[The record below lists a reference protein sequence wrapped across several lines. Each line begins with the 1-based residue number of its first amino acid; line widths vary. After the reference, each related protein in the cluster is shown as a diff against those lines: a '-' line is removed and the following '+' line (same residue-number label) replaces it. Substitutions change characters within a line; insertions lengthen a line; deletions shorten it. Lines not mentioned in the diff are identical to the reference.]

1 MSEFVIQVAEE
12 VSALEST
19 ESVSLPEKIKRYMLK
34 ILAELRRLLVGNL
47 PPWETVE
54 AAVIAAY
61 NTTIRP
67 MALPDMIDDIFLAA
81 LLTKAKEVYAEFA

>member
-1 MSEFVIQVAEE
+1 LSEFKIEIAEE
-12 VSALEST
+12 VSD
-19 ESVSLPEKIKRYMLK
+19 VSLPEKIKRYMLA

-54 AAVIAAY
+54 AAVVAAY

>member
-1 MSEFVIQVAEE
+1 MSEFKIEIAEE
-12 VSALEST
+12 VSD
-19 ESVSLPEKIKRYMLK
+19 VSLPEKIKRYMLA

-54 AAVIAAY
+54 AAVVAAY